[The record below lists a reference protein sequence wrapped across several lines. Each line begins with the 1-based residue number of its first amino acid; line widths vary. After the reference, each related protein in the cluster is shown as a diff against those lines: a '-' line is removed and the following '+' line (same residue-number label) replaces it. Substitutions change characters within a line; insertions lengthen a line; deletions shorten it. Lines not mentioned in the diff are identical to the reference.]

1 VLQARTVLKE
11 TQVTIARL
19 EANLRQEKN
28 SLAILKQGWFEA
40 GKLNIFWSFSI
51 S

>member
-11 TQVTIARL
+11 TQVTISRL

-28 SLAILKQGWFEA
+28 SLAILQQGWFES
-40 GKLNIFWSFSI
+40 GKLNIFLALSD
-51 S
+51 